1 MKTVMKIVEIISYPY
16 PKRKRPPKV
25 PVKRAV
31 RIPLYNRP
39 VKGDPLAF

>member
-25 PVKRAV
+25 PVKRIV
-31 RIPLYNRP
+31 KRYIYNHT